1 MKIAIDAMGGDKGPE
16 VIVKGILQTKDRFDD
31 VSYLLFGDEAKI
43 KKELNGVE
51 DDKIE
56 IVHTTEEITYD
67 DEPVRAVRRKKDSSM
82 VQAAR
87 AVKEGRADAVLSA
100 GNTGALMAA
109 GLLFVGRIK
118 HVERPGLMTTLPVI
132 QHDGG
137 FDFIDVGA
145 NSESRPEYLNDYA
158 ILGSLYAKYI
168 RGIDKPRVGLL
179 NNGEEA
185 TKGNDLTKAAYQL
198 LTSNEHIHF
207 IGNVESRELL
217 NDVADVV
224 VADGFTGNAVLKSIE
239 GTALSV
245 IRLLKQNIL
254 DSGLKGKIG
263 ALLLKDAFMKMK
275 DKMDYTSHNG
285 AVLMGV
291 KAPVIKT
298 HGSSTPDTI
307 EACIE
312 QIHTMI
318 QEQVIDH
325 IIEAFDTLSNEEE

>member
-16 VIVKGILQTKDRFDD
+16 VMVKGVLQAREKFNDITF
-31 VSYLLFGDEAKI
+31 LLFGDKDKI
-43 KKELNGVE
+43 NAELNGDTE
-51 DDKIE
+51 RIE
-56 IVHTTEEITYD
+56 VVPTTEEITYH
-67 DEPVRAVRRKKDSSM
+67 DEPVKAVRRKKDSSM
-82 VQAAR
+82 VRAAR
-87 AVKEGRADAVLSA
+87 AVKEGEADAILSA

-118 HVERPGLMTTLPVI
+118 NIERPGLMTTLPVI

-145 NSESRPEYLNDYA
+145 NSESKPEYLNDYA
-158 ILGSLYAKYI
+158 VLGSVYATLA
-168 RGIDKPRVGLL
+168 RGVKNPRVGLL
-179 NNGEEA
+179 NNGTED

-198 LTSNEHIHF
+198 LSQNESINF
-207 IGNVESRELL
+207 IGNVEARELL

-224 VADGFTGNAVLKSIE
+224 VTDGFTGNAVLKSIE
-239 GTALSV
+239 GTALSI

-254 DSGLKGKIG
+254 ESGFKGKVG
-263 ALLLKDAFMKMK
+263 TLLLKDALLKMK

-307 EACIE
+307 EACID
-312 QIHTMI
+312 QIHTMLN
-318 QEQVIDH
+318 QNVIPQIVTHFD
-325 IIEAFDTLSNEEE
+325 EA